1 MTFRSSSRTV
11 FQSDRPAASS
21 SAPGRSLNGTGAQR
35 SSSDEPVLKTVICLD
50 LHSLGHRS
58 RFRSV
63 RDTSLARRCESK
75 RCVRR
80 DRRWNKNWPPP
91 PGRLEKPVQPSN
103 RDRLWIESCEPR
115 ERTDLGPDTTCGA
128 CHDLCVPEVV
138 RLFCRSGEQEQWE
151 CSKSWR

>member
-1 MTFRSSSRTV
+1 MVAFGERDLAQHV
-11 FQSDRPAASS
+11 C
-21 SAPGRSLNGTGAQR
+21 SLAECG
-35 SSSDEPVLKTVICLD
+35 DFD
-50 LHSLGHRS
+50 Y
-58 RFRSV
+58 